1 MTDGCGGSI
10 GHLSSAATVATS
22 SFGMKLCDPHDL
34 LGAIDT
40 RRWES
45 LRRSRAGSSVDSIV
59 YVEPNGSDP
68 QNLETTRSAESSQTV
83 PAGGIAH
90 NASFTTQTLTG
101 KIQRLGDFIDTDAV
115 RALFFSQR
123 QTTKLWH

>member
-1 MTDGCGGSI
+1 MADGCGGSI
-10 GHLSSAATVATS
+10 GHLSSAATVAAS
-22 SFGMKLCDPHDL
+22 SFGMKLRDPYDL

-45 LRRSRAGSSVDSIV
+45 LRRSRTGSSVDSVV

-68 QNLETTRSAESSQTV
+68 QVLETTRSAESSQTV
-83 PAGGIAH
+83 PAGGLTH

-115 RALFFSQR
+115 RALFLSQR